1 MREACDVREEEADLL
16 KLSHETLTDRAYAA
30 LKRALTAG
38 DFAPGH
44 VLVIRT
50 VAEAYGISPT
60 PVREALQRLVAERML
75 VLQANRSIVVPFL
88 SGSRFEELT
97 RIRCALEAMA
107 AARAA
112 TRISPQQLR
121 ELHDIAGDIPDA
133 MARQDINAYV
143 HLNRALHFGIYESAD
158 SPILLSMI
166 EDLWC
171 QVGPFFT
178 HLFDDAAYA
187 PHANDLHRVILE
199 RLAVQDA
206 DGVADAVVLD
216 IDTAALTLTPQLKS
230 NPKVDAL

>member
-1 MREACDVREEEADLL
+1 MFKRIEAAALL

-30 LKRALTAG
+30 LKKALTAG

-75 VLQANRSIVVPFL
+75 VLQSNRSIIVPYL
-88 SGSRFEELT
+88 SDSRFAELT
-97 RIRCALEAMA
+97 RIRCALEGMA
-107 AARAA
+107 AERAA
-112 TRISPQQLR
+112 TRMTPAQLD
-121 ELHDIAGDIPDA
+121 ELRQIVAKIEDA
-133 MARQDINAYV
+133 IARQDIHAYV
-143 HLNRALHFGIYESAD
+143 HLNRAFHFGIYECAE

-178 HLFDDAAYA
+178 HLFDDIVYV
-187 PHANDLHRVILE
+187 PKANNLHFIILE
-199 RLAVQDA
+199 LLAKKDA
-206 DGVADAVVLD
+206 EGVRDSVRID
-216 IDTAALTLTPQLKS
+216 IDTAALTLTPQLES
-230 NPKVDAL
+230 ESAVEALIGA

>member
-1 MREACDVREEEADLL
+1 LL

-30 LKRALTAG
+30 LKKALTAG

-75 VLQANRSIVVPFL
+75 VLQSNRSIVVPFL
-88 SGSRFEELT
+88 SGNRFEELT
-97 RIRCALEAMA
+97 RIRCALEGMA
-107 AARAA
+107 AEAA
-112 TRISPQQLR
+112 AERMTPAQLN
-121 ELHDIAGDIPDA
+121 ELRQIVKEIEGAIERMDIH
-133 MARQDINAYV
+133 AYV
-143 HLNRALHFGIYESAD
+143 HLNRAFHFGIYECAE

-178 HLFDDAAYA
+178 RLFDDVAYV
-187 PHANDLHRVILE
+187 PHANDLHVVILE
-199 RLAVQDA
+199 RLAARDA
-206 DGVADAVVLD
+206 KAVRDAVVAD
-216 IDTAALTLTPQLKS
+216 IDSAALTLTPQLERH
-230 NPKVDAL
+230 PEVEVL

>member
-1 MREACDVREEEADLL
+1 ML

-44 VLVIRT
+44 ALVIRT

-60 PVREALQRLVAERML
+60 PIREALQRLVAERML

-88 SGSRFEELT
+88 SARRFEELT
-97 RIRCALEAMA
+97 RIRCALEGMA
-107 AARAA
+107 AGRAA
-112 TRISPQQLR
+112 QRISLRQLR
-121 ELHDIAGDIPDA
+121 ELRDITGDIPDA
-133 MARQDINAYV
+133 MERQDVNAYV
-143 HLNRALHFGIYESAD
+143 HLNRAFHFGIYECAD

-178 HLFDDAAYA
+178 RLFDDAAYV
-187 PHANDLHRVILE
+187 PRANDLHRVILE
-199 RLAVQDA
+199 RLAAQDA
-206 DGVADAVVLD
+206 DGVAEAVALD
-216 IDTAALTLTPQLKS
+216 IDTAAICLAPHLE
-230 NPKVDAL
+230 NRAEVDAL